1 MRFVA
6 RRSGPNTAAHVR
18 AAASAST
25 FGGDI
30 RYHNDFADPVHV
42 RCREPSTRTEPGT
55 HVAETRSAE
64 RESRLSE
71 LLDPTRRTMLVAPD
85 NRCFG
90 AFWCVHSDQAGLLA
104 FAVVVHSAG
113 VADCDRGPTDSDG
126 ARAGVCCSAAQRL
139 RRWML
144 PGGRKGPASSSAVPP
159 CPLVSSERIGERR
172 DG

>member
-1 MRFVA
+1 MPPKGICGMLARSSAMDAPMRFVA

-64 RESRLSE
+64 TEPRLPKLPGPARRRVLVE
-71 LLDPTRRTMLVAPD
+71 LIAHG
-85 NRCFG
+85 NRCVR
-90 AFWCVHSDQAGLLA
+90 ALWSR
-104 FAVVVHSAG
+104 
-113 VADCDRGPTDSDG
+113 VAALRGETST
-126 ARAGVCCSAAQRL
+126 
-139 RRWML
+139 
-144 PGGRKGPASSSAVPP
+144 
-159 CPLVSSERIGERR
+159 
-172 DG
+172 